1 MIESVESELRS
12 CHFKPESIARGG
24 RVGEE
29 EKVISPQG
37 MAHYRH
43 PEALGSQYI
52 IFYGYCSSN
61 IYSDN
66 AICRVDE
73 LSERG
78 W

>member
-1 MIESVESELRS
+1 
-12 CHFKPESIARGG
+12 
-24 RVGEE
+24 VGEE
-29 EKVISPQG
+29 ETVISPQG
-37 MAHYRH
+37 MAHSRH
-43 PEALGSQYI
+43 PEALGSQFI
-52 IFYGYCSSN
+52 IFDGYCSSN